1 MPADAITG
9 IFEAV
14 FALFEILIEALVL
27 AIELAAEVVCL
38 LVELLCY
45 LFGKRRRITRPAWIE
60 RRRAANGSRKGSI
73 ILASLFLAAAGFF
86 AWQFRGFTRLNFSSN
101 GFTRPDGVSVVLF
114 RNETSQ
120 PAIIERGKLTVLRG
134 RWDTLKV
141 RDARYRP
148 ASFAI
153 AGRRMDLTLEKIPT
167 TRETATKAVINKAAD
182 MLREKLG
189 NAEKAAPKK
198 TQ

>member
-1 MPADAITG
+1 MPADAISG

-14 FALFEILIEALVL
+14 FALIELLGL
-27 AIELAAEVVCL
+27 AIELMVEVVFL
-38 LVELLCY
+38 LIELVCH

-60 RRRAANGSRKGSI
+60 RRRAAGGSRRASVV
-73 ILASLFLAAAGFF
+73 LASLLLSAVAFFVFLFWGY
-86 AWQFRGFTRLNFSSN
+86 TRLNFSSG

-114 RNETSQ
+114 RNETSK

-134 RWDTLKV
+134 RWDRLEV
-141 RDARYRP
+141 HDPRYRP
-148 ASFAI
+148 ASFTI

-167 TRETATKAVINKAAD
+167 PGDTATKAVLKKAAD

-189 NAEKAAPKK
+189 KPEKAAAPTE